1 MALSLLDRLT
11 RRRRQK
17 AAIRAFNAFPIAEDD
32 IVIDG
37 GANIGKVTLSLIGRG
52 ARIFA
57 YEPNPFAFAHLA
69 RAFGKH
75 PQVTC
80 LQKGLSDHNGTTP
93 LYLHRQH
100 DPNRPQNRS
109 EAASLLADKRN
120 IDARHKVTV
129 DVVDIVE
136 AVASAGNH
144 VRLLKLDI
152 EGAEY
157 QVLDRLLDSGV
168 IHRIDQI
175 FCETHDHKAPSL
187 RHETRRLRR
196 RLAREGIRHVNLDWD

>member
-1 MALSLLDRLT
+1 MSLLDRLT

-17 AAIRAFNAFPIAEDD
+17 AAIRAFNAFPIAEGD

-37 GANIGKVTLSLIGRG
+37 GANIGTVTLPLVGRG
-52 ARIFA
+52 ARVFA
-57 YEPNPFAFAHLA
+57 YEPNPFAFAHLE
-69 RAFGKH
+69 RAFGGH

-80 LQKGLSDHNGTTP
+80 LQKGLSDRNDSIP

-100 DPNRPQNRS
+100 DRDRPLGHS

-120 IDARHKVTV
+120 IDARHKVMV

-157 QVLDRLLDSGV
+157 RVLHRLLDTGV
-168 IHRIDQI
+168 IHRIDQV